1 MFEITFTGT
10 GNAGQVPVWGCRCR
24 ACIRAVADPSHRRR
38 PCSLAIRTPL
48 GITLID
54 AGRTD
59 LAERYAFDDIH
70 RIVLT
75 HFHMDHVQGLFHLR
89 WSERPEK
96 IPVFRPDDPV
106 GADDLY
112 KHPGVLAFQPPL
124 VPFEPVIWEDFSITP
139 LPLEHSKIT
148 LGYLLETDGFR
159 VAYLTDTAGL
169 PDDTAAF
176 LSNLSPDTLPAGT
189 LPTCTLPKGSLPA
202 GTLDYLIIDCSEPPR
217 AIPPKNHND
226 VTRVLEIYRQL
237 QPKKMVLTHISHRL
251 DCWLLDSPQTLPD
264 NVIIARDD
272 MVISAPSFYQKK
284 IR

>member
-10 GNAGQVPVWGCRCR
+10 GNAGQVPVWGCPCKACVR
-24 ACIRAVADPSHRRR
+24 ALAAPAHRRR
-38 PCSLAIRTPL
+38 PCSLAIRTPS

-89 WSERPEK
+89 WSERTEK

-112 KHPGVLAFQPPL
+112 KHPGVLAFQRPL
-124 VPFEPVIWEDFSITP
+124 VPFETVTWEDFSITP
-139 LPLEHSKIT
+139 LPLQHSKVT
-148 LGYLLETDGFR
+148 FGYLLETDDFR
-159 VAYLTDTAGL
+159 VAYLTDTLGL
-169 PDDTAAF
+169 PAKTAAF
-176 LSNLSPDTLPAGT
+176 LRNSSPE
-189 LPTCTLPKGSLPA
+189 
-202 GTLDYLIIDCSEPPR
+202 TLDYLIIDCSEPPR

-226 VTRVLEIYRQL
+226 INSVIDIYRQL

-251 DCWLLDSPQTLPD
+251 DCWLMGSHQDSPQALPD
-264 NVIIARDD
+264 NVIIAQDE
-272 MVISAPSFYQKK
+272 MIISAP
-284 IR
+284 